1 MADQLPSTPK
11 GILALAIAVQ
21 RCGDSGQGDGGG
33 NAGGSG
39 GNVTTVKKKLST

>member
-1 MADQLPSTPK
+1 MADQLPSMQR
-11 GILALAIAVQ
+11 GILALHIAVR
-21 RCGDSGQGDGGG
+21 RCGEPGQGDGGG